1 MKLTELLE
9 IWNKFLIEIA
19 EKECNDEE
27 VLEEEPFQDAVKKG
41 YLKKRDEYLTT
52 GPQSAGVAYPTKPKK
67 SRSKSAPPGFGG
79 S

>member
-1 MKLTELLE
+1 MELTELLE

-19 EKECNDEE
+19 EKECNE
-27 VLEEEPFQDAVKKG
+27 EEEPFQDAVKKD

-52 GPQSAGVAYPTKPKK
+52 GPQNAGSAYPTKPKK